1 MDRFERIATL
11 DDEVQ
16 AEALDAMLSGQNIP
30 HIMACYHD
38 AALDGIFQGSRGWGH
53 VEAPE
58 AFREQIL
65 TILAD
70 LKTKPCPLPPNEQP
84 PIPPAVDTA

>member
-1 MDRFERIATL
+1 MDRFEKIATL

-16 AEALDAMLSGQNIP
+16 AEALDAMLSGQDIP
-30 HIMACYHD
+30 HFMACYHD

-53 VEAPE
+53 IEAPE
-58 AFREQIL
+58 AFKDQIL

-70 LKTKPCPLPPNEQP
+70 LKNKPSPSSPHE
-84 PIPPAVDTA
+84 

>member
-1 MDRFERIATL
+1 MDRFVRIATL

-16 AEALDAMLSGQNIP
+16 AEALDALLSGQNIP
-30 HIMACYHD
+30 HVMASYHD
-38 AALDGIFQGSRGWGH
+38 AALDGLFQGSRGWGH

-70 LKTKPCPLPPNEQP
+70 LKNRPSASPPCE
-84 PIPPAVDTA
+84 